1 MLRFQLII
9 EWCWCFNG
17 EQKTHKED
25 LKKKQQQQQ
34 QQWHSFTS
42 RRIFS
47 RTDTETAVKVET
59 TDLIASL
66 SSIFKMGTVLSFSP
80 REQKPYYG
88 DYTLNNQNY
97 ETLNNTRNREKLINN
112 ENANILSEKNALD
125 RNAYKKHSLFI
136 NALSWKRFAS
146 TNKKKI
152 DNRNKNNMSLRQ
164 PLDNIHPFIDNNKN
178 IQKALS
184 CYNIRPSSVG
194 QLDLVRNN
202 NHLHTPTNKLPPKTV
217 LTSAPSSNN
226 HQDIQHIAKYST
238 TTVLPAG
245 RPQLQSLHQITP
257 QQPLSHVNNLHPSH
271 PRQVAQQRSYDT
283 SKQVGGPS
291 PSKKTVIQA
300 STSELLKCL
309 GSHLQTTC
317 TQLSDFQAADAVM
330 WLRTVDRSL
339 LLQGWQ
345 VSWW

>member
-1 MLRFQLII
+1 
-9 EWCWCFNG
+9 
-17 EQKTHKED
+17 
-25 LKKKQQQQQ
+25 
-34 QQWHSFTS
+34 
-42 RRIFS
+42 
-47 RTDTETAVKVET
+47 
-59 TDLIASL
+59 
-66 SSIFKMGTVLSFSP
+66 MGTVLSFSP

-88 DYTLNNQNY
+88 DYTLNNHNY
-97 ETLNNTRNREKLINN
+97 EALNNTRNREKIINN

-152 DNRNKNNMSLRQ
+152 DNRNKNNLSLRQ

-202 NHLHTPTNKLPPKTV
+202 NHTHTPTNKLPPKAV
-217 LTSAPSSNN
+217 LTSAPPSNN
-226 HQDIQHIAKYST
+226 HQDIQQVVKYTT
-238 TTVLPAG
+238 TTVLPIT
-245 RPQLQSLHQITP
+245 RQQLQPAHQIVQQQQ
-257 QQPLSHVNNLHPSH
+257 QQPIHQQQQRLSH
-271 PRQVAQQRSYDT
+271 T
-283 SKQVGGPS
+283 KQIGGAS
-291 PSKKTVIQA
+291 PSRKTVIQA

-309 GSHLQTTC
+309 GNHLQTTC
-317 TQLSDFQAADAVM
+317 TQLSDFQSADAVM

-345 VSWW
+345 VIMVFVI